1 MLTDAQSM
9 ATIIT

>member
-1 MLTDAQSM
+1 MLTNAQSM